1 MDEISFSTWAIVRPE
16 RARKVKSFVSSSPL
30 RRMMG
35 GISLPQIYCSPICC
49 CLWPKMKVVIITAT
63 IIQVHNSNFPFLGNT
78 SKIHHTRY
86 ISNRS
91 FNTASLHY
99 TSIFSF
105 AILFLLLE
113 LVLPKSTN
121 LQMFFPLVSL
131 VLATQVSA
139 GRLLQRDTWG
149 GSLSLGPTK
158 SNIVHAVTTLV
169 PGTAPSPQN
178 GMLFLWPGM
187 SNGTGDL
194 IQTTLESWPD
204 NSWCGAVN
212 GEW

>member
-1 MDEISFSTWAIVRPE
+1 MLF
-16 RARKVKSFVSSSPL
+16 
-30 RRMMG
+30 
-35 GISLPQIYCSPICC
+35 
-49 CLWPKMKVVIITAT
+49 T
-63 IIQVHNSNFPFLGNT
+63 I
-78 SKIHHTRY
+78 
-86 ISNRS
+86 
-91 FNTASLHY
+91 
-99 TSIFSF
+99 
-105 AILFLLLE
+105 
-113 LVLPKSTN
+113 
-121 LQMFFPLVSL
+121 VSL
-131 VLATQVSA
+131 ILATQASA
-139 GRLLQRDTWG
+139 GPLIQRDTWG

-204 NSWCGAVN
+204 NSWCGAAN